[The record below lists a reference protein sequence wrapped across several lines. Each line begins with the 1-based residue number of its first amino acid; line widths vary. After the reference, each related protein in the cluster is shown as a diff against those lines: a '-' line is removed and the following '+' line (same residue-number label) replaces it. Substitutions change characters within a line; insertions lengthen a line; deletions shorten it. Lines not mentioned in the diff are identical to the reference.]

1 MSTLARLRARLA
13 RDPSPYERAWLTSIN
28 AVGLLVVLGVLF
40 DSTLVLGRGQTG
52 IFQRA
57 LYPLVPPAVTLGV
70 ALRTGTRRGA
80 VLSAG
85 LLVAYVLVLAVVGT
99 LGELLGTAPIYAV
112 VSAVGVAV
120 LALCAYL
127 LSG

>member
-1 MSTLARLRARLA
+1 MSTLDRVRARLA

-52 IFQRA
+52 IFRRA

-70 ALRTGTRRGA
+70 AVREGPSRGVA
-80 VLSAG
+80 LSAS
-85 LLVAYVLVLAVVGT
+85 LLVGYTIILTLVGT
-99 LGELLGTAPIYAV
+99 LGSMLAMAPQYAV
-112 VSAVGVAV
+112 VGLAGAGL
-120 LALCAYL
+120 LALAGYL

>member
-1 MSTLARLRARLA
+1 VSTLARLRARLA

-28 AVGLLVVLGVLF
+28 AIGLLVVLGVLF
-40 DSTLVLGRGQTG
+40 DSTLVLGQGQTG

-70 ALRTGTRRGA
+70 ALRTGTRRGTA
-80 VLSAG
+80 LSAG
-85 LLVAYVLVLAVVGT
+85 LLVVYVFVLAFAGT
-99 LGELLGTAPIYAV
+99 MGTMLGVAPIYAV
-112 VSAVGVAV
+112 VGAVGVAV
-120 LALCAYL
+120 LALGAYL

>member
-1 MSTLARLRARLA
+1 MSTLARLRDRLA
-13 RDPSPYERAWLTSIN
+13 RDPSRYERAWLTSIN
-28 AVGLLVVLGVLF
+28 AVGLVVVLGVLF

-70 ALRTGTRRGA
+70 AFRTRTRRGVA
-80 VLSAG
+80 LSAG
-85 LLVAYVLVLAVVGT
+85 LLVAYVLVLAFVGT
-99 LGELLGTAPIYAV
+99 LGEMLGTAPIYAV
-112 VSAVGVAV
+112 AGAGGTAA
-120 LALCAYL
+120 LALGAYL

>member
-1 MSTLARLRARLA
+1 MSTLDRVRARLA
-13 RDPSPYERAWLTSIN
+13 RDPSRYERAWLTSIN
-28 AVGLLVVLGVLF
+28 AVGLVVVLGVLF
-40 DSTLVLGRGQTG
+40 DSTLVLGRGRTG

-80 VLSAG
+80 ALSAA
-85 LLVAYVLVLAVVGT
+85 LLVVYVLVLAFVGT
-99 LGELLGTAPIYAV
+99 LGAMLGAAPSYA
-112 VSAVGVAV
+112 AVGVGGVVA
-120 LALCAYL
+120 LALGAYL